1 MDGQTST
8 PYAVD
13 QSAPNLNRCS
23 AARRVA
29 RAVFVATAAT
39 EGQENLG
46 IDDKRIY
53 LGVVQPGE
61 KIAVFG
67 DALRRLANQAKFM
80 HSDLGR
86 CWYSRASNLNR
97 MAMDRAG
104 QLEESRVLM
113 EIDKVVSEVVRC
125 TDRGHFAV
133 VQVAPG
139 SSSDVPD
146 EPGGVRAVVLSVA
159 HAHTGRSDSSAA
171 MTEIKDILLQR
182 GNVPRAYRNTL
193 VFLVADSRQVDTLQ
207 DAMGIVLAWASIVR
221 DAERLDLRKSDIALA
236 TTKTAEARETVQT
249 RLKEAWCHLIYLYQ
263 ESPQSDVK
271 FASCRIPSQ
280 DGVLSRTSKKLV
292 SGEALLPEIGPVRL
306 NGALEKTVWGDKPH
320 LSLKD
325 LWEYLNRYTY
335 LPRLKNRD
343 TLVKAIKAAVGG
355 KSGPFAY
362 AEWWNADTGSYAGLV
377 MGNAPHAPVV
387 LDSESLLVRPEV
399 AARSQPASTPA
410 PGAEESLPGSGAT
423 VMGAAGAGQLR
434 QGVLASSAPRDM
446 GGEPKAAAEPRLTR
460 FLGTV
465 MLSADRPA
473 RDMSQIVEAI
483 VQQLTTLP
491 GADVSLKLEIDAE
504 VVTGMDRAKVRT
516 LMENAATLGFIDKLI
531 E

>member
-1 MDGQTST
+1 M
-8 PYAVD
+8 
-13 QSAPNLNRCS
+13 
-23 AARRVA
+23 
-29 RAVFVATAAT
+29 
-39 EGQENLG
+39 
-46 IDDKRIY
+46 
-53 LGVVQPGE
+53 
-61 KIAVFG
+61 
-67 DALRRLANQAKFM
+67 
-80 HSDLGR
+80 
-86 CWYSRASNLNR
+86 
-97 MAMDRAG
+97 
-104 QLEESRVLM
+104 
-113 EIDKVVSEVVRC
+113 
-125 TDRGHFAV
+125 
-133 VQVAPG
+133 
-139 SSSDVPD
+139 
-146 EPGGVRAVVLSVA
+146 RAVVLSVA

-221 DAERLDLRKSDIALA
+221 DAERLDLRASDVALA
-236 TTKTAEARETVQT
+236 TTRTAEAGEIVQT
-249 RLKEAWCHLIYLYQ
+249 RLKEAWCHLITPYQ
-263 ESPQSDVK
+263 ESPQSDVQ
-271 FASCRIPSQ
+271 FASSRIPSQ
-280 DGVLSRTSKKLV
+280 DGILSRASKKLV
-292 SGEALLPEIGPVRL
+292 SDEALLPEIGPERL
-306 NGALEKTVWGDKPH
+306 NRELDKTIWADKPH
-320 LSLKD
+320 LFLKD

-343 TLVKAIKAAVGG
+343 TLVKAVKAAVGG

-362 AEWWNADTGSYAGLV
+362 AERWNADTGSYAGLV

-387 LDSESLLVRPEV
+387 LDSESLLVRLEV
-399 AARSQPASTPA
+399 ARSQPPSTHT
-410 PGAEESLPGSGAT
+410 PGAAQPTTADAGTKGMA
-423 VMGAAGAGQLR
+423 AAGAGQHR